1 MTLRWTDPESGHV
14 DELRREIGLR
24 DLAGSFEATP
34 ASFQLDAVVA
44 ATAEVARGSRWV
56 DGLRLRDI
64 AATASE
70 LAWDLP
76 DDPQVAEF
84 LGFLD
89 AAARLER

>member
-1 MTLRWTDPESGHV
+1 VTLRWTDPDSGSV
-14 DELRREIGLR
+14 DELRREVGLP
-24 DLAGSFEATP
+24 DVSGSFEATP
-34 ASFQLDAVVA
+34 PSFRLDALVA

-56 DGLRLRDI
+56 DGLRFRDL

>member
-1 MTLRWTDPESGHV
+1 MTLRWTDPDTGRSRSWPATSGSTTW
-14 DELRREIGLR
+14 RRLVRGH
-24 DLAGSFEATP
+24 AA
-34 ASFQLDAVVA
+34 AFQLDALVA

-56 DGLRLRDI
+56 DGLRLRDV
-64 AATASE
+64 AATAGE

-76 DDPQVAEF
+76 RDPQVAEF